1 MKNKNKKLEKETK
14 KTKKESKKLENKNNE
29 IKKGCKVIEKVKN
42 TLNKKWLIKGSTT
55 ILLIAI
61 IIAIYIGVNLILK
74 NVVLPEI
81 DCTQNKIYSLSQ
93 ETKDKLGNIDKEI
106 KITLI
111 NYKDEDSINNFVERY
126 KELNKNIKIEKIN
139 DLSSRSDLMQKYS
152 LNATDNLIIVSY
164 ENNEKTLKEDDLY
177 TIDYST
183 YSQID
188 KTEEA
193 LTNAII
199 NVITKEKSNIYFM
212 TSHLMYSAE
221 YYQTIMQSMEEE
233 ANNVQ
238 ELDILANGGIPKDC
252 DCLIITTL
260 KEDLTEQERD
270 NIIEYI
276 NNGGK
281 ILLMCGPNITDV
293 NLSNFNQVLDVYGVS
308 IEKGVIFEGKSAN
321 MLSNYPDFIIAEM
334 QSTSMTKKMNMTTKI
349 CLADA
354 GNITFDEE
362 RLESLG
368 VTYEILAKTSN
379 EAYLRTNLEQ
389 KSASRTSEDSQT
401 QECKVAVI
409 ATKKVNDEK
418 TSKLVIYSNEMFAMD
433 MPVQINGYKMSTVG
447 LYNNK
452 DMILNSIAY
461 LNEKENNITIR
472 KNYDVV
478 SYTPTEQ
485 QHRIIMAII
494 FILPFV
500 IIIAGI
506 IIWQVRRRKK

>member
-1 MKNKNKKLEKETK
+1 MKKENKKLEKENK
-14 KTKKESKKLENKNNE
+14 KVKEENKKECKIVQTFKNNF
-29 IKKGCKVIEKVKN
+29 
-42 TLNKKWLIKGSTT
+42 NKKWLVKGSTT
-55 ILLIAI
+55 IILIAI
-61 IIAIYIGVNLILK
+61 VIAIYIGVNLILK
-74 NVVLPEI
+74 KVVLPEI
-81 DCTQNKIYSLSQ
+81 DCTTNKIYSLSQ
-93 ETKDKLGNIDKEI
+93 ETKDKISEIDKEI

-111 NYKDEDSINNFVERY
+111 NYNEEDSINNFVERY

-152 LNATDNLIIVSY
+152 LNSTDNLIIVSY
-164 ENNEKTLKEDDLY
+164 EKNEKTLSQDDLY

-199 NVITKEKSNIYFM
+199 NVVTKKRSNIYFM
-212 TSHLMYSAE
+212 TSHLMYSTQ

-293 NLSNFNQVLDVYGVS
+293 NLSNFEKVLDVYGVS

-321 MLSNYPDFIIAEM
+321 MLSNYPDFIIAET
-334 QSTSMTKKMNMTTKI
+334 QSTSMTKKMNMATKI

-354 GNITFDEE
+354 GKITFNED

-368 VTYEILAKTSN
+368 VTYETLAKTSS

-389 KSASRTSEDSQT
+389 KSASKTSEDGQT
-401 QECKVAVI
+401 QECKVAAI
-409 ATKKVNDEK
+409 ATKKVNGEK
-418 TSKLVIYSNEMFAMD
+418 TSKLIIYSNEMLAMD
-433 MPVQINGYKMSTVG
+433 MPIQINGYKMSTVG

-478 SYTPTEQ
+478 KYTPTQQ

-494 FILPFV
+494 FILPFA